1 MPSPRLN
8 TATLWRRKAGADD
21 LSDPLGCAVI
31 RASAPLRICDN
42 GGWTDT
48 WFGGPGRVFNVAV
61 RPGVEVTIRKISGPE
76 AVVLDVRDFG
86 ERYPVVPGRPRAAR
100 HPLLE
105 AAVDSLPPPP
115 GLRVEL
121 SVHSAVPA
129 GSGTGT
135 SAAVAVAVL
144 GGLSVLRSG
153 QMSKYEIAAAA
164 HRLEVDVLGGESGVQ
179 DQLCSAFGGINYI
192 EIEHYPVPSL
202 QPLPVWE
209 ELSRLLSLVFVGRA
223 HDSSAVHRQMIED
236 AGRTG
241 PSVFAPLRDAAEAAR
256 DAVLARD
263 LGALGR
269 SMIANTRAQS
279 GLHPD
284 LVGVDARTVIEAAA
298 AQGAVGWK
306 VNGAGGHGG
315 SVTLLSLTEDR
326 RNVLEETLEHLD
338 PTYRVLPVRVSDTG
352 LDIEESAG

>member
-1 MPSPRLN
+1 
-8 TATLWRRKAGADD
+8 
-21 LSDPLGCAVI
+21 VI

-61 RPGVEVTIRKISGPE
+61 RPGVEVTIKEISGPE
-76 AVVLDVRDFG
+76 PVILDVRDFG
-86 ERYPVVPGRPRAAR
+86 ERYAMVPGTPRSGR

-144 GGLSVLRSG
+144 GALGALCSR
-153 QMSKYEIAAAA
+153 QMSKHEIAAAA

-192 EIEHYPVPSL
+192 EIEHYPVASVR
-202 QPLPVWE
+202 PLPAWE
-209 ELSRLLSLVFVGRA
+209 ELNRLVSLVYVGRA
-223 HDSSAVHRQMIED
+223 HDSSAVHRQIIAD
-236 AGRTG
+236 VGRIG
-241 PSVFAPLRDAAEAAR
+241 PSTFAPLRDAAVAAR

-263 LGALGR
+263 LDALGR
-269 SMIANTRAQS
+269 SMIANTRAQRA
-279 GLHPD
+279 LHPE
-284 LVGVDARTVIEAAA
+284 LVGSDARIVIEAAA
-298 AQGAVGWK
+298 AQGAAGWK
-306 VNGAGGHGG
+306 VNGAGGNGG
-315 SVTLLSLTEDR
+315 SVTLLSRTEDER
-326 RNVLEETLEHLD
+326 KALD
-338 PTYRVLPVRVSDTG
+338 QKLQQMDPRYRLLPVRVSATG
-352 LDIEESAG
+352 LDIEESYG

>member
-1 MPSPRLN
+1 
-8 TATLWRRKAGADD
+8 
-21 LSDPLGCAVI
+21 VI

-61 RPGVEVTIRKISGPE
+61 RPGVEVTIREISGPD

-86 ERYPVVPGRPRAAR
+86 ERYAMVPGTPRVGR

-115 GLRVEL
+115 GFRVEL

-144 GGLSVLRSG
+144 GALSVLCSR
-153 QMSKYEIAAAA
+153 QMSRHEIAAAA
-164 HRLEVDVLGGESGVQ
+164 HRLEVDALGGESGVQ
-179 DQLCSAFGGINYI
+179 DQLCSVFGGINYI
-192 EIEHYPVPSL
+192 EIDHYPVASVR
-202 QPLPVWE
+202 PLPVWE
-209 ELSRLLSLVFVGRA
+209 ELSRLVSLVFVGRA
-223 HDSSAVHRQMIED
+223 HDSSAVHRQVIED

-241 PSVFAPLRDAAEAAR
+241 PSTFAPLRVAAEAAR

-263 LGALGR
+263 LDALGR
-269 SMIANTRAQS
+269 SMVANTRAQS
-279 GLHPD
+279 ALHPD
-284 LVGVDARTVIEAAA
+284 LVGLDARMVIEAAA
-298 AQGAVGWK
+298 AQGAAGWK
-306 VNGAGGHGG
+306 VNGAGGNGG
-315 SVTLLSLTEDR
+315 SVTLLSRTEDER
-326 RNVLEETLEHLD
+326 TALERKLRQLGSR
-338 PTYRVLPVRVSDTG
+338 YQVLPVTVSATG
-352 LDIEESAG
+352 LAIEQSDG

>member
-1 MPSPRLN
+1 M
-8 TATLWRRKAGADD
+8 
-21 LSDPLGCAVI
+21 I
-31 RASAPLRICDN
+31 RTSAPLRICDN

-61 RPGVEVTIRKISGPE
+61 RPGVEVTIKEISGPE
-76 AVVLDVRDFG
+76 VVVLDVRDFG
-86 ERYPVVPGRPRAAR
+86 ERYSMVPGTPRAAR

-144 GGLSVLRSG
+144 GGLSVLRSRR
-153 QMSKYEIAAAA
+153 MSKQEIAAAA

-192 EIEHYPVPSL
+192 EIEHYPVASL
-202 QPLPVWE
+202 QPLPVWD
-209 ELSRLLSLVFVGRA
+209 ELSLLLSLVFVGQA
-223 HDSSAVHRQMIED
+223 HDSSAVHRQVIED

-241 PSVFAPLRDAAEAAR
+241 PAAFAPLRDAAEAAR

-263 LGALGR
+263 LDALGR
-269 SMIANTRAQS
+269 SMIANTRAQNA
-279 GLHPD
+279 LHPD
-284 LVGVDARTVIEAAA
+284 LVGVDAGIVIEAAA

-306 VNGAGGHGG
+306 VNGAGGNGG
-315 SVTLLSLTEDR
+315 SVTLLSRTEGER
-326 RNVLEETLEHLD
+326 RALEERLQHLD
-338 PTYRVLPVRVSDTG
+338 PAYQLLPVRVSASG
-352 LDIEESAG
+352 LDIEESDG